1 LNDLLIVKDL
11 ATSSWRVANRKLTM
25 GAAQFSWFNGA
36 AFEHPKK
43 FADVCNLVFAHEE
56 YAAELSAVEQTKVL
70 DYFDF
75 RIHEAISTLA
85 EAESATMN

>member
-1 LNDLLIVKDL
+1 
-11 ATSSWRVANRKLTM
+11 M
-25 GAAQFSWFNGA
+25 GAAQCLRLGGA
-36 AFEHPKK
+36 GLQHPEK
-43 FADVCNLVFAHEE
+43 FADVCNLVFAHYFMEE
-56 YAAELSAVEQTKVL
+56 YAAELSAVEQAKVL